1 MRLRALGLSALLL
14 GVSACPRAPE
24 MPKGPPPE
32 YEEPPAPSWLD
43 GGAPPAPEPPA
54 AVTTEPAPEPAAPPQ
69 PAEDAGADDAG

>member
-43 GGAPPAPEPPA
+43 GGALAPSEPPA
-54 AVTTEPAPEPAAPPQ
+54 AVTTEPTPEPVAPPP
-69 PAEDAGADDAG
+69 PAVDAGVDDAG